1 MLTITVVI
9 EESFD
14 QEIEEFIYNT
24 FDLTLE
30 HSLVSL
36 SKWESRFEKPFL
48 GKEKKT
54 NDEVLGYIYEMI
66 LTPGVPPHIVSLL
79 SDENIDEISRYM
91 DAKMTATWFQEVQ
104 PQAKTKEVVTSELI
118 YYWMTSFN
126 IPYWP
131 AETWHLNRL
140 FTLIKV
146 CNAKNAKPKKMSSA
160 EARRR
165 QHELNKQR
173 RAQMGTSG

>member
-1 MLTITVVI
+1 MLIITVVKD
-9 EESFD
+9 ESFD
-14 QEIEEFIYNT
+14 QEIGEFVYDT
-24 FDLTLE
+24 FELALE

-48 GKEKKT
+48 GKEAKST
-54 NDEVLGYIYEMI
+54 DEALGYIYEMI
-66 LTPGVPPHIVSLL
+66 LTPNVPSNVVGLL
-79 SDENIDEISRYM
+79 SDENVNEINRYM
-91 DAKMTATWFQEVQ
+91 DAKMTATWFQDIEPKSRKQEVIT
-104 PQAKTKEVVTSELI
+104 AELI
-118 YYWMTSFN
+118 YYWMTMFS
-126 IPYWP
+126 IPFQP

-146 CNAKNAKPKKMSSA
+146 CNTKNAKPKKMSSG

-165 QHELNKQR
+165 QRELNEQR